1 MRHLFPK
8 TVLLVHVER
17 AKFYQP
23 RMPRAVSR
31 RNSPVRYH
39 TDRHGQRKGVV
50 QPVLLV
56 EVLRADPSGENVSR
70 PTTGLQNGQYQAGL
84 SVGTNHFFSG
94 VFFLLDEPVPGT
106 VRTRKE
112 LLYHISRKHSKMC
125 LRKANMYQVSS
136 IEHPKLIPF

>member
-94 VFFLLDEPVPGT
+94 DFFFAGRDGSRYSTYSKGTSVPHVAQT
-106 VRTRKE
+106 FE
-112 LLYHISRKHSKMC
+112 D
-125 LRKANMYQVSS
+125 VST
-136 IEHPKLIPF
+136 